1 MIADKNGLGINGRCS
16 YDDRQALRR
25 ERRRI
30 TNATMHKKITFLD
43 LNPTYSAADPVS
55 QIGETNSRQKKNGK
69 RLGNEEMREGRRN
82 MELCK
87 ATQRLPYKV
96 EFRGDAGGGGLLFQ
110 VPPKWLFLH
119 MKSPHFP
126 LLVLPLPP
134 SKKCPFP

>member
-96 EFRGDAGGGGLLFQ
+96 EFRGDAGGGGVTFSGSAKVALFTYE
-110 VPPKWLFLH
+110 
-119 MKSPHFP
+119 KSPFP
-126 LLVLPLPP
+126 FVSTAP
-134 SKKCPFP
+134 SPF